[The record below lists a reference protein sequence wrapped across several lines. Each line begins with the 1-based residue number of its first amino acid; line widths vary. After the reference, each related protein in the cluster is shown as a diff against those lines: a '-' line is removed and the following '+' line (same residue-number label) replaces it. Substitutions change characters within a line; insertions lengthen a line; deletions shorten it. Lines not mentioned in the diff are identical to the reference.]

1 MSQAFYRKWRP
12 RTFHEVVDQ
21 EHVTRTL
28 SNAVSTSRIVHAYL
42 FSGPRGTG
50 KTSTARILAK
60 AVNCLADTEDKPCNK
75 CERCVAVDEARAI
88 DLIEIDAASHTG
100 VEDVRELRDKIS
112 FSPSEARY
120 KFYIIDEVHMLSPQ
134 AFNALLKTL
143 EEPPAHAILVMAT
156 TEPHKIPNTV
166 LSRCQRFDFR
176 PITLRSMIGRLRE
189 VADQEGLQVD
199 EGALDLIAR
208 QSTGSMRDAESFLDQ
223 LASYGGMEI
232 TLDQVRTMLG
242 TVSSQAVKDLVDH
255 LAARDVAAGLNQ
267 IGDAIAD
274 GADPRQLNRE
284 LLSYL
289 RGLMLT
295 KTTGRGPSEMT
306 DEQQNA
312 MLRQAEHFSLDNL
325 VRTVKAFNE
334 AALDVKGSTQPQLPL
349 ELAFVEALLAQESG
363 TDPNQTASVVKT
375 TRPPAITEPERTA
388 APTNPPPHAT
398 TKAPSPKS
406 PHRLNTEGSPL
417 GLERLQ
423 NAWSEVVTG
432 IQRSSRNVAAIVRD
446 CPPVALDGDLV
457 TLCPRSTFHRDKL
470 ESDQAKRLVE
480 QVVSELFGDHYRI
493 RCVTT
498 LETPASGASEKDLDS
513 LTEDPV
519 IKKAV
524 VDLGAEIGTIQ

>member
-1 MSQAFYRKWRP
+1 VSQAFYRKWRP
-12 RTFHEVVDQ
+12 QTFHQVVDQ

-42 FSGPRGTG
+42 FCGPRGTG

-60 AVNCLADTEDKPCNK
+60 AMNCLAESENKPCNE
-75 CERCVAVDEARAI
+75 CERCRAIDEGRAI

-100 VEDVRELRDKIS
+100 VDDIRELRDKIS

-120 KFYIIDEVHMLSPQ
+120 KFYIIDEVHMLSSQ

-143 EEPPAHAILVMAT
+143 EEPPAHAILVLAT

-176 PITLRSMIGRLRE
+176 PITLKSMIGRLRD
-189 VADQEGLQVD
+189 VAHQEGLQVD

-223 LASYGGMEI
+223 LASYGGEEI

-242 TVSSQAVKDLVDH
+242 TVSSQAVKNLVDH
-255 LAARDVAAGLNQ
+255 LAAGDVAAGLSQ

-289 RGLMLT
+289 RGLMLM

-306 DEQQNA
+306 DEQQNE
-312 MLRQAEHFSLDNL
+312 MERQAEHFSLDSL
-325 VRTVKAFNE
+325 VRTIKAFNE

-349 ELAFVEALLAQESG
+349 ELAFVEALLGEEPGAS
-363 TDPNQTASVVKT
+363 PNPTAPVVKT
-375 TRPPAITEPERTA
+375 NRPPATTEPERKA
-388 APTNPPPHAT
+388 APTNHPPHT
-398 TKAPSPKS
+398 PTKAPLPKS
-406 PHRLNTEGSPL
+406 TPHLNSEGSPQSL
-417 GLERLQ
+417 EGLRS
-423 NAWSEVVTG
+423 AWSEVVAA

-446 CPPVALDGDLV
+446 CPPAALDGDLV
-457 TLCPRSTFHRDKL
+457 TLCPRSTFHKDKL
-470 ESDQAKRLVE
+470 ESEQAKRLVE
-480 QVVSELFGDHYRI
+480 QVVSELLGGQYRI

-498 LETPASGASEKDLDS
+498 AETPAAGASETVLDS